1 MPPDNEVERRR
12 DAVDVATKIQSLN
25 DAVGHLG
32 KDVKEDVG
40 LTRKIYNEL
49 HDKNGLF
56 IRMKVAEGTIV
67 NTAKAIENHKAAH
80 KWWRQNIARYSIY
93 VAGSGVLA
101 TIIYLIKTM

>member
-1 MPPDNEVERRR
+1 MPPDNEVERRVEMATKMQSLT
-12 DAVDVATKIQSLN
+12 DAVD
-25 DAVGHLG
+25 HLAG
-32 KDVKEDVG
+32 DVQEDVG

-56 IRMKVAEGTIV
+56 IRMKVAEGNIG
-67 NTAKAIENHKAAH
+67 NTATAIENHKAAH

-93 VAGSGVLA
+93 VAGSGILA